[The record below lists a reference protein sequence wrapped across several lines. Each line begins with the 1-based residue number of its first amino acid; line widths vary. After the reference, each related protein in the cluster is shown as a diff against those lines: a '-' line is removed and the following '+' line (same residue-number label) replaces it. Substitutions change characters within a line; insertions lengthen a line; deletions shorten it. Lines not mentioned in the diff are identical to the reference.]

1 MKKGI
6 KKTAITLV
14 VAALI
19 IAGTVT
25 NSSITA
31 EASPSGTSCMHI
43 SVREYWSGPDYWLP
57 ITYFR
62 DYCPFCG
69 TEFGRGSIPGGP
81 ISTGPS
87 DPGIPNIPYRPK

>member
-14 VAALI
+14 LAALV

-25 NSSITA
+25 SNSITA
-31 EASPSGTSCMHI
+31 EASPNGSTCNHI

-69 TEFGRGSIPGGP
+69 TEFGRGSIPGGNP
-81 ISTGPS
+81 YIGPS
-87 DPGIPNIPYRPK
+87 DPGIPNIPYRG